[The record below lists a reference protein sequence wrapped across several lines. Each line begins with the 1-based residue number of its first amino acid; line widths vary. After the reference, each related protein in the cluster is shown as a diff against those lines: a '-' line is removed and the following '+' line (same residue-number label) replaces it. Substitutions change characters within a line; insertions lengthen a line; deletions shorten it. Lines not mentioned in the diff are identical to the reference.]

1 MTQDNRFSSHDDE
14 QYTNKDW
21 LSQQFHAS
29 SDIVIKDY
37 PKENVLLM
45 FCEPLIDHT
54 ALHSNLL
61 YLKENEFN
69 LEELSTL
76 VQLTTIKKES
86 FSFSL
91 LYKYLYDGY
100 LYIASKEKTS
110 DSVFFLN
117 IAKIPARFPDE
128 SVSEVSTRG
137 PKDGFI
143 EQASVNV
150 GLVRK
155 RLKSP
160 SFVVEDFTIG
170 KRSNTNV
177 SLLYIAD
184 IIDENILKTVKA
196 RLTKIKTD
204 ILTSSEE
211 LEDYLSDQKF
221 SLFPLINYTGRPD
234 FVTKAINQ
242 GRVALIVDGSPT
254 ALIAPANL
262 SFLLKTAEDNNT
274 SFYFASV
281 ERVIRTIGLLT
292 SIFLPGFYTAL
303 TSHNLGQLP
312 FPLIAT
318 ISVSRSG
325 LPFSNFLE
333 MLIMLIMF
341 ELFKEAGA
349 RLPKG
354 VGQTVAVLGGLIIGD
369 AAIRGGITSPT
380 MLVVVGVTA
389 ISSFTLVNQS
399 LTGNLFIARIYI
411 LFLSS
416 GLGLFGFFVGFLSL
430 TIHVASLRSFG
441 TSYVSFSKIETFKDL
456 VSIFFRLPK
465 PLLTKRAPELDPN
478 DKTRGQS

>member
-1 MTQDNRFSSHDDE
+1 MTPDNASSAHNDV
-14 QYTNKDW
+14 QYTDKDW
-21 LSQQFHAS
+21 LSEQFHNS

-37 PKENVLLM
+37 PNQNVLLM
-45 FCEPLIDHT
+45 FCDPLIDHN

-61 YLKENEFN
+61 NFKEREFN

-76 VQLTTIKKES
+76 VQLTTIKKQS
-86 FSFSL
+86 FSFDL
-91 LYKYLYDGY
+91 LCKYLYDGY
-100 LYIASKEKTS
+100 LYIASKEASS
-110 DSVFFLN
+110 DYVFFLN
-117 IAKIPARFPDE
+117 IAKIPARSPDE
-128 SVSEVSTRG
+128 SVAEVSTRG

-143 EQASVNV
+143 EQASVNI

-155 RLKSP
+155 RLKTS
-160 SFVVEDFTIG
+160 SFVVENFTIG
-170 KRSNTNV
+170 TRSNTSV
-177 SLLYIAD
+177 SLLYVSD
-184 IIDENILKTVKA
+184 IINENILKT
-196 RLTKIKTD
+196 IKDRINNVNTD
-204 ILTSSEE
+204 VITSSEGLGE
-211 LEDYLSDQKF
+211 FLSDQIF

-234 FVTKAINQ
+234 FVAQSINQ
-242 GRVALIVDGSPT
+242 GRFAVIVDGSPT
-254 ALIAPANL
+254 ALIGPANL
-262 SFLLKTAEDNNT
+262 SFLLKTAEDSSS
-274 SFYFASV
+274 SFYFAST
-281 ERVIRTIGLLT
+281 ERVIRTIGLLI
-292 SIFLPGFYTAL
+292 SIYLPGFYTAL
-303 TSHNLGQLP
+303 TSHNIGQLP

-399 LTGNLFIARIYI
+399 LTGNLFIARLYI

-416 GLGLFGFFVGFLSL
+416 GFGLFGFFIGFLSL

-441 TSYVSFSKIETFKDL
+441 TSYVIFNKMESIKDL
-456 VSIFFRLPK
+456 VSIFINLPR
-465 PLLTKRAPELDPN
+465 PLQTKRAPDLDPN
-478 DKTRGQS
+478 DSTRGQS